1 MAQTACTSNAARA
14 HPTALPAVHLPA
26 FSYNRAMPTVLIDYI
41 PFYYTSIAQTAIPPL
56 VSGKLVQIRNENML
70 YLVLSP
76 KELTKYHANIVERF
90 CRDKGIEGHYD
101 AKRERFF
108 ILDQAWI
115 IVGGGKFER
124 DGNKNT
130 IKLFD
135 NSMAYGKFKAEGL
148 KEALAYLPEF
158 SGYTITIE

>member
-1 MAQTACTSNAARA
+1 MQLVR
-14 HPTALPAVHLPA
+14 PTALLTAHLPA

-41 PFYYTSIAQTAIPPL
+41 PFYYASIAQTAIPSL
-56 VSGKLVQIRNENML
+56 VAGKFVQIRNGNTL

-90 CRDKGIEGHYD
+90 CMDQGIEGSYD
-101 AKRERFF
+101 TKREKFG
-108 ILDQAWI
+108 IHDQAWL
-115 IVGGGKFER
+115 IVGGGKFDR
-124 DGNKNT
+124 DGKKMT

-148 KEALAYLPEF
+148 KEALVSLPEF
-158 SGYTITIE
+158 SGYTITVE